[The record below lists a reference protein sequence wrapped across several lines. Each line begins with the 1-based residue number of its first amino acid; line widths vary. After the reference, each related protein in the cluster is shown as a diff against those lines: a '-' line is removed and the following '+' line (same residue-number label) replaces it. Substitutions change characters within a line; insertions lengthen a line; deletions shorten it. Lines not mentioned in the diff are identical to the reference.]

1 MNKYIQQGVHTAM
14 MLNKM
19 PANTSLQSILNH
31 LETNS
36 KWGARNRAL
45 FALRQ
50 QLRIKDISALKVS
63 DVLGLHGVVRG
74 HYIAEDGTVYLL
86 DESLR
91 AELHRYLISRFQPH
105 GGLLQP
111 LAHLDL
117 DVPLFPTQK
126 RERFSNNTLAQHFS
140 LLDKD
145 VWQRFTS
152 GKANKGVRCPKDL

>member
-1 MNKYIQQGVHTAM
+1 M

-19 PANTSLQSILNH
+19 PANTSLQSILDY
-31 LETNS
+31 LGTS
-36 KWGARNRAL
+36 TKWGARNRAQ

-50 QLRIKDISALKVS
+50 QLRIKDISALQVS
-63 DVLGLHGVVRG
+63 DVLGLHGVVRS
-74 HYIAEDGTVYLL
+74 HYIAKDGTAYLL

-91 AELHRYLISRFQPH
+91 AELQRYLISRFQPQ
-105 GGLLQP
+105 GNSLKALVNT
-111 LAHLDL
+111 DL

-145 VWQRFTS
+145 VWQRFAAQQAIS
-152 GKANKGVRCPKDL
+152 RRRYLNAL